1 MGDENK
7 QDPEEQYFLT
17 FFFCWDKEKRERGG
31 GKEKGRTQA
40 SVRAKRISF

>member
-17 FFFCWDKEKRERGG
+17 FFFAGTKKREKGEG
-31 GKEKGRTQA
+31 EKKKAGLRLLLEP
-40 SVRAKRISF
+40 KG